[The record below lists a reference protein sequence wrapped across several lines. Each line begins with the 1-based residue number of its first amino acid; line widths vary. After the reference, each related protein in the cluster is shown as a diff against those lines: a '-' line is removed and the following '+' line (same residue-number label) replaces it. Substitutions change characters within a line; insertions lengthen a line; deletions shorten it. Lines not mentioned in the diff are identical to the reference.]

1 MLLEITS
8 VIFALLSIYYLIK
21 ESKLGWY
28 FGIINIITYGI
39 IFYNKE
45 IYTNCILQTFFLIQS
60 IYAII
65 KWSKKENIEVKRL
78 DVPTFITN
86 HIPFLSLLICLSYM
100 AVELLFGGKPTII
113 QSTIFS
119 LSIYATILLMNK
131 VLETWIFWILNN
143 ILLIILLY
151 DEHLYLSVGLYIIY
165 IAMDIKGFIDWKRI
179 YKSQNLR

>member
-86 HIPFLSLLICLSYM
+86 HIPFLSLGHHTP
-100 AVELLFGGKPTII
+100 A
-113 QSTIFS
+113 
-119 LSIYATILLMNK
+119 N
-131 VLETWIFWILNN
+131 
-143 ILLIILLY
+143 
-151 DEHLYLSVGLYIIY
+151 
-165 IAMDIKGFIDWKRI
+165 
-179 YKSQNLR
+179 